1 MRITKRV
8 LASIAAL
15 TLSFNASA
23 ALFDTIDS
31 VETIQRVAAQQE
43 KADRMPAG
51 QESKPTADPQQA
63 ETSPAPEKT
72 ETKKK

>member
-1 MRITKRV
+1 MMNLV
-8 LASIAAL
+8 FASVASLA
-15 TLSFNASA
+15 LSFSASA

-51 QESKPTADPQQA
+51 QESKPTVEPQQTENSAPA
-63 ETSPAPEKT
+63 ENT
-72 ETKKK
+72 ETKKKK